1 MRNLTLA
8 PTRSPDSPLE
18 DGAVGLMHA
27 RITFYRNMPFSAL
40 DLTNRTAVVIGATS
54 GIGRAIALGLAEA
67 GADVVPAGRR
77 TKLVEE
83 AAGEIQRR
91 GRRSLAMTADVADPD
106 SIQSLAD
113 ATIEKFGKVD
123 ILVNAAGR
131 TVRRP
136 TLEVSDE
143 EWNEILDTN
152 LTGMLRACR
161 VFGRYMI
168 ERRYGRIINIGS
180 LTSVV
185 ALFEVAAYA
194 ASKAGV
200 AALTKS
206 LAVEWAPHGVCVN
219 AILPGVFRTALN
231 EGLLDG
237 TERGRELLMRT
248 PMGRF
253 GLPEELAGAAVFLA
267 SEAASFVT
275 GHLLAVDGGFLASGV
290 NQ

>member
-1 MRNLTLA
+1 M
-8 PTRSPDSPLE
+8 S
-18 DGAVGLMHA
+18 
-27 RITFYRNMPFSAL
+27 FSGF
-40 DLTNRTAVVIGATS
+40 DLSGRTAIVIGATS
-54 GIGRAIALGLAEA
+54 GIGRAIALGLADA
-67 GADVVPAGRR
+67 GADVVPTGRR
-77 TKLVEE
+77 ERLARE
-83 AAGEIQRR
+83 AAREVEAR
-91 GRRSLAMTADVADPD
+91 GRRSLAITADVADTN
-106 SIQSLAD
+106 SIQALAD
-113 ATIEKFGKVD
+113 AVVEKFGKVD

-136 TLEVSDE
+136 TVDVSDA
-143 EWNEILDTN
+143 EWNGIMDTN

-161 VFGRYMI
+161 VFGRHMI
-168 ERRYGRIINIGS
+168 ERGYGRIINIGS

-185 ALFEVAAYA
+185 ALYEVAAYA

-237 TERGRELLMRT
+237 TDRGRELLTRT
-248 PMGRF
+248 PMRRF
-253 GLPEELAGAAVFLA
+253 GQPEEVAGAAVFLA
-267 SEAASFVT
+267 SDAASFVT

>member
-1 MRNLTLA
+1 M
-8 PTRSPDSPLE
+8 
-18 DGAVGLMHA
+18 
-27 RITFYRNMPFSAL
+27 TFSGL
-40 DLTNRTAVVIGATS
+40 DLTGRTAVVIGATS
-54 GIGRAIALGLAEA
+54 GIGRAIAIGLAEA
-67 GADVVPAGRR
+67 GADVVPTGRR
-77 TKLVEE
+77 EKLARE
-83 AAGEIQRR
+83 AAEEIVGR
-91 GRRSLAMTADVADPD
+91 GRQSLAMTADVSNED
-106 SIQSLAD
+106 SLQALAD
-113 ATIEKFGKVD
+113 AAIRKFGKVD

-131 TVRRP
+131 TTRRP
-136 TLEVSDE
+136 TLEVSDA

-161 VFGRYMI
+161 VFGRHMI
-168 ERRYGRIINIGS
+168 ERGYGRIINIGS

-185 ALFEVAAYA
+185 ALYEVAAYG

-206 LAVEWAPHGVCVN
+206 LAVEWAPYGVCVN

-237 TERGRELLMRT
+237 TERGRELLLRT
-248 PMGRF
+248 PMKRF
-253 GLPEELAGAAVFLA
+253 GQPEEPAGAAVFLA
-267 SEAASFVT
+267 SEAAGFVT

>member
-1 MRNLTLA
+1 MA
-8 PTRSPDSPLE
+8 FP
-18 DGAVGLMHA
+18 G
-27 RITFYRNMPFSAL
+27 L

-54 GIGRAIALGLAEA
+54 GIGRAIALGLADA
-67 GADVVPAGRR
+67 GADVVATGRR
-77 TKLVEE
+77 EKLVEDIARE
-83 AAGEIQRR
+83 VESR
-91 GRRSLAMTADVADPD
+91 GRRSLVMTADVSDTE
-106 SIQSLAD
+106 SIQRLAD
-113 ATIEKFGKVD
+113 AVIETFGKVD

-131 TVRRP
+131 TIRRP
-136 TLEVSDE
+136 TIDVPDA
-143 EWNEILDTN
+143 EWEGILDTN
-152 LTGMLRACR
+152 LTGMLRSCR
-161 VFGRYMI
+161 AFGRYMI

-185 ALFEVAAYA
+185 ALYEVAAYG

-206 LAVEWAPHGVCVN
+206 LAVEWGPHGVCVN

-237 TERGRELLMRT
+237 TARGDELLART
-248 PMGRF
+248 PMRRF
-253 GLPEELAGAAVFLA
+253 GQPDEVAGAAVFLA
-267 SEAASFVT
+267 SDAASFVT